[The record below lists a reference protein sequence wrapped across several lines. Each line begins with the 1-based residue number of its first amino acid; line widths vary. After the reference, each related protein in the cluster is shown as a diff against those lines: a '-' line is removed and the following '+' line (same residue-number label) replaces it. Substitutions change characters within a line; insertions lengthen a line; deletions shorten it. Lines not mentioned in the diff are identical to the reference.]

1 MLGPRTVAVVS
12 LADAAMVTV
21 TLRETPAGVAPCPST
36 LRPSAL
42 IVALNGNDAKPG
54 TLPQPL
60 AAIQRW

>member
-1 MLGPRTVAVVS
+1 MLGPRTVAVVL
-12 LADAAMVTV
+12 LADAAVVTV
-21 TLRETPAGVAPCPST
+21 TLRESSVGVAPSPSA

-42 IVALNGNDAKPG
+42 IVALNGNNAKPG